1 MLIRYNDDFKKIA
14 MGLLSYVPDLKEPS
28 RIEEEIEWY
37 ESEDYR
43 QLYLW
48 KSEETGNLIGLV
60 GIEVEELVLLR
71 HISIDPS
78 YRNEGLSFEIL
89 DALKDQYPE
98 KTLVSTLETASL
110 ISSWQKK
117 TNR

>member
-43 QLYLW
+43 Q
-48 KSEETGNLIGLV
+48 S
-60 GIEVEELVLLR
+60 R
-71 HISIDPS
+71 
-78 YRNEGLSFEIL
+78 
-89 DALKDQYPE
+89 KD
-98 KTLVSTLETASL
+98 
-110 ISSWQKK
+110 
-117 TNR
+117 